1 MKLINDWSKAFRSLA
16 VWLPII
22 ATAIIA
28 VLDILVQSNIVP
40 IAYVPFIVAVSGFI
54 GRIIK
59 QPKF

>member
-1 MKLINDWSKAFRSLA
+1 MWQSLA

-28 VLDILVQSNIVP
+28 VLDILVQSNLIP
-40 IAYVPFIVAVSGFI
+40 ITYVPFIVAITGFI

-59 QPKF
+59 QRGLHDT